1 MRNFSIQCFCW
12 LVNWSHFIH
21 EMYIRS
27 NKYLVS
33 ELRNSMARIF
43 SRIPSPILTKKLKET
58 SKTEE
63 RGTKQEQEGST
74 EEDPSPSFFLE
85 ERADPNKID
94 ETEEIRV
101 NGKEDEFH
109 FRVTETGYKIAPFL
123 KSLI

>member
-74 EEDPSPSFFLE
+74 EEDPSPSFFFWKKGRIL
-85 ERADPNKID
+85 
-94 ETEEIRV
+94 T
-101 NGKEDEFH
+101 
-109 FRVTETGYKIAPFL
+109 
-123 KSLI
+123 KSMKRKKSE

>member
-109 FRVTETGYKIAPFL
+109 FRVTETGYKNSPGF
-123 KSLI
+123 